1 MRTRLQQGS
10 ALRRPLAAAAI
21 VVAAAA
27 LAAVTLGEARHAE
40 AAGLPACARP
50 HAAVTVPAGLAT
62 FPLPR
67 GTVLDSRVAKYGY
80 VIVSGHVPGYI
91 NPARDFFV
99 SRLPGAGYRLGAGD
113 AEAAEVETGFSG
125 HGGFGRLKLREIAG
139 CPGALSLQLA
149 FRSR

>member
-1 MRTRLQQGS
+1 
-10 ALRRPLAAAAI
+10 

-27 LAAVTLGEARHAE
+27 VAGLTLGEARHAE
-40 AAGLPACARP
+40 AAGLPACVQT
-50 HAAVTVPAGLAT
+50 HAPVAVPAGLAT

-99 SRLPGAGYRLGAGD
+99 ARLPGAGYRLGVGD
-113 AEAAEVETGFSG
+113 AEAAEAEAAFSG
-125 HGGFGRLKLREIAG
+125 HAGYGRWKVREIAG